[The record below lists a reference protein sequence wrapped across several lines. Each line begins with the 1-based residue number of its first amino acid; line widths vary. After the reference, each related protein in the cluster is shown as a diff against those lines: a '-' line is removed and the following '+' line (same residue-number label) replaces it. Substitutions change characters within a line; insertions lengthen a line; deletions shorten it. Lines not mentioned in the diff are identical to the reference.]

1 MRSINKLVA
10 AAAAFTFVF
19 FAGPTQA
26 AEYSSESYLQEGLH
40 VERRGQYFQ
49 AARYYFQALQRA
61 SDGRQKALAYAYI
74 SNALIANQ
82 LPQSATYFFLKAL
95 ATGDDHVIRIALHGT
110 KALVDAG
117 GTELFKKYVLKYT
130 KEDQYPQDQR
140 DYYLYIIAQDHLFN
154 QRPNDVI
161 RAVNDMSADFLHY
174 PSALFLRG
182 TAQLILGNMEGGI
195 GDFKSCAN
203 SADRKKYSKGQ
214 SKSEQRELRN
224 RCVAGVARGFYQG
237 KDYQEAEHWY
247 DQVEIQSMVW
257 PQVQYEQAWTAVAKG
272 DYNRALGRLV
282 TYKAPGLS
290 WFHDS
295 EVEML
300 RAVSFLQMCIYDDVE
315 KESKDFMD
323 KYTRVGQE
331 MKVLLDE
338 STDGSTRS
346 LVRLFQKGI
355 FAMNNKIHSEKPM
368 DQVMNRFVRSP
379 YFVQL
384 ARIGGRVRGEMN
396 QLNKLGDA
404 GQKGLGG
411 MLREILVWRWQT
423 AQEVGGAFVR
433 DRLATEYKSLLANVS
448 TIDIVKLE
456 MLRRSRAQVEKLGD
470 GMNSGEDVWGHKK
483 RGSLGRPDIAENQFF
498 WNFNGE
504 FWADELGDY
513 VFALR
518 PECY

>member
-1 MRSINKLVA
+1 MSKKTFLLLA
-10 AAAAFTFVF
+10 ALLGGAAH
-19 FAGPTQA
+19 A
-26 AEYSSESYLQEGLH
+26 AEYSPEAYMQEGLRH
-40 VERRGQYFQ
+40 ERRGQYFQ
-49 AARYYFQALQRA
+49 AARYYFQALQKA
-61 SDGRQKALAYAYI
+61 GDGRQKSLAYAYI
-74 SNALIANQ
+74 SNALVANK

-95 ATGDDHVIRIALHGT
+95 GTGDDQVIRVALHST

-130 KEDQYPQDQR
+130 KEDQYPKDQR
-140 DYYLYIIAQDHLFN
+140 DYFLYFIAQDHLFN

-161 RAVNDMSADFLHY
+161 RSVSDMSSDFARF

-182 TAQLILGNMEGGI
+182 TAQLMLGNIEAGVN
-195 GDFKSCAN
+195 DFKNCARN
-203 SADRKKYSKGQ
+203 YDSRRYVRGQ
-214 SKSEQRELRN
+214 TKNELQELRN
-224 RCVAGVARGFYQG
+224 RCVAGVARAYYQG
-237 KDYQEAEHWY
+237 KNYVEAERWY
-247 DQVEIQSMVW
+247 NDVEIQSMVW
-257 PQVQYEQAWTAVAKG
+257 PQVQYEQAWTAVARG

-290 WFHDS
+290 WFYDS

-300 RAVSFLQMCIYDDVE
+300 RAVSYLQMCIYEDVE
-315 KESKDFMD
+315 KESKDFMR
-323 KYTRVGQE
+323 KYTKVGQE
-331 MKVLLDE
+331 MKGLLDE
-338 STDGSTRS
+338 SAGGSTRS
-346 LVRLFQKGI
+346 LVRLFQKGL
-355 FAMNNKIHSEKPM
+355 FAMTNKVHSENPM

-384 ARIGGRVRGEMN
+384 ARTGNRVRAESN
-396 QLNKLGDA
+396 YLNSLGDA
-404 GQKGLGG
+404 GKRGLGG
-411 MLREILVWRWQT
+411 MLRDVLVWRWQT

-448 TIDIVKLE
+448 TVDIVKLE

-470 GMNSGEDVWGHKK
+470 SVNVGEDEFGAKK
-483 RGSLGRPDIAENQFF
+483 RGSLGRPSLRDNQFF